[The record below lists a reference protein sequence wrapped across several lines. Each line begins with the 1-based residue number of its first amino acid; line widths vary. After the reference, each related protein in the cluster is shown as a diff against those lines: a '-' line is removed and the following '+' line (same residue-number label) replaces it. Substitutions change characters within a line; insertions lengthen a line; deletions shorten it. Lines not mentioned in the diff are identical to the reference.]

1 MSEPTT
7 PARSDRHHYHGPPT
21 WVPVSIAVVVIAA
34 VQMLLPRSVTWGPLW
49 LIPLVELAGV
59 PIIIVVWY
67 VAQDEKSRLS
77 DHLLDGAMT
86 AYLCFLAAAS
96 ALNAAL
102 LLTTL
107 LVDVN
112 DSAPRLLFAGF
123 AVLGIN
129 VLTFAL
135 IYWWLDGGGPRV
147 RAMGEVQ
154 AWDFQYPQQ
163 ASGQSDWTPRLS
175 DYLYTAYTN
184 LVAFS
189 PTDTMPLTRRVKLLF
204 TLQSAIA
211 LVTILVT
218 VSRAIN
224 MLPLGK

>member
-34 VQMLLPRSVTWGPLW
+34 VQMLLPGSVTWGPLW
-49 LIPLVELAGV
+49 LIPAIELVGV

-67 VAQDEKSRLS
+67 VAQDEKSRLP
-77 DHLLDGAMT
+77 DRLLDGAMT
-86 AYLCFLAAAS
+86 GYLCFLAAAS

-102 LLTTL
+102 LLATL

-123 AVLGIN
+123 AVLGVN

-163 ASGQSDWTPRLS
+163 ASGQSDWTPLLS

-211 LVTILVT
+211 LVTMLVT
-218 VSRAIN
+218 VRRAIIV
-224 MLPLGK
+224 LPRAK

>member
-1 MSEPTT
+1 
-7 PARSDRHHYHGPPT
+7 
-21 WVPVSIAVVVIAA
+21 
-34 VQMLLPRSVTWGPLW
+34 
-49 LIPLVELAGV
+49 
-59 PIIIVVWY
+59 
-67 VAQDEKSRLS
+67 
-77 DHLLDGAMT
+77 
-86 AYLCFLAAAS
+86 
-96 ALNAAL
+96 
-102 LLTTL
+102 
-107 LVDVN
+107 
-112 DSAPRLLFAGF
+112 
-123 AVLGIN
+123 VLGIN

-147 RAMGEVQ
+147 RAMGEVR

-163 ASGQSDWTPRLS
+163 ASGQSDWTPGLS

-204 TLQSAIA
+204 TLQSSIA

-224 MLPLGK
+224 MLPMGK

>member
-1 MSEPTT
+1 
-7 PARSDRHHYHGPPT
+7 
-21 WVPVSIAVVVIAA
+21 
-34 VQMLLPRSVTWGPLW
+34 ML
-49 LIPLVELAGV
+49 GV
-59 PIIIVVWY
+59 
-67 VAQDEKSRLS
+67 
-77 DHLLDGAMT
+77 
-86 AYLCFLAAAS
+86 
-96 ALNAAL
+96 
-102 LLTTL
+102 
-107 LVDVN
+107 
-112 DSAPRLLFAGF
+112 
-123 AVLGIN
+123 N

-147 RAMGEVQ
+147 RAMGEVE

-189 PTDTMPLTRRVKLLF
+189 PTDTMPLTGRVKLLF